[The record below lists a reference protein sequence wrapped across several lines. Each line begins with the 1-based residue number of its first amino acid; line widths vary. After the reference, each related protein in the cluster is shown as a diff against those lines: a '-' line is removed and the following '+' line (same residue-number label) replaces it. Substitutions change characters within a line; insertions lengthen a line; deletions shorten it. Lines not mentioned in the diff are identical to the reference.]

1 MRLTK
6 TFLPYIRN
14 ATAVLLLLT
23 VVGCASM
30 SSSEKQGVVIQVSD
44 DSPVTWNQ
52 ALNVAQNIP
61 ELMGKDKVTVEI
73 VAFGKGIGMLK
84 FDSEVGQRLAA
95 AKKDGV
101 AVMACGNTMRKAK
114 LTEKDLFPDAG
125 ITVVPAGVVEIVK
138 KHSEGWTVIRP

>member
-6 TFLPYIRN
+6 TFLPCIRN
-14 ATAVLLLLT
+14 TISLLLLLT

-30 SSSEKQGVVIQVSD
+30 PSSGKQGVVIQVSD

-61 ELMGKDKVTVEI
+61 DMVGKDNVTVEI

-84 FDSEVGQRLAA
+84 FDSEVGQRLAT
-95 AKKDGV
+95 AKNDGV
-101 AVMACGNTMRKAK
+101 AIRACGVTMRKSK
-114 LTEKDLFPDAG
+114 LTEKDLYPDAG
-125 ITVVPAGVVEIVK
+125 ISVVPAGVVEIMT
-138 KHSEGWTVIRP
+138 KHNEGWFVIRP

>member
-14 ATAVLLLLT
+14 TIALLLLLT
-23 VVGCASM
+23 VVGCASV

-44 DSPVTWNQ
+44 DNPVTWNQ
-52 ALNVAQNIP
+52 ALNVAQNVP
-61 ELMGKDKVTVEI
+61 DTVGKDKVTVEI

-95 AKKDGV
+95 ANKDGV
-101 AVMACGNTMRKAK
+101 ALRACGVTMRKAK
-114 LTEKDLFPDAG
+114 LTEKDLYPDAG
-125 ITVVPAGVVEIVK
+125 ITVVPAGVVEIMNR
-138 KHSEGWTVIRP
+138 HNEGWFVIRP

>member
-6 TFLPYIRN
+6 NFLPYIR
-14 ATAVLLLLT
+14 TAISFLLLLT

-30 SSSEKQGVVIQVSD
+30 SSGGKQGVVIQVSD

-52 ALNVAQNIP
+52 ALNVAQNVP
-61 ELMGKDKVTVEI
+61 QLLGQDKVTVEI

-84 FDSEVGQRLAA
+84 FDSEVGQRLSA

-101 AVMACGNTMRKAK
+101 VIMACGNTMRKAK

-125 ITVVPAGVVEIVK
+125 ITVVPAGAVEIVK
-138 KHSEGWTVIRP
+138 KHSEGWTIIRP

>member
-14 ATAVLLLLT
+14 ATALLLLLT

-52 ALNVAQNIP
+52 ALNVAQNVP
-61 ELMGKDKVTVEI
+61 EMVGKDKVTVEI

-95 AKKDGV
+95 ARNDGV
-101 AVMACGNTMRKAK
+101 AIRACGVTMRKAK
-114 LTEKDLFPDAG
+114 LTEKDLYPEAG
-125 ITVVPAGVVEIVK
+125 ITVVPAGVVEIMN
-138 KHSEGWTVIRP
+138 KHNEGWFVIRP